1 MAGRWKGLGIELRSP
16 RPAAMAVRLSRWG
29 TIITDKGDMVVADPR
44 VERGAG
50 YDFCRCRP
58 SDTPKPALRADFA
71 QKTV

>member
-44 VERGAG
+44 VERGVG
-50 YDFCRCRP
+50 CDSCRCRH
-58 SDTPKPALRADFA
+58 SDAPKPALRADFA